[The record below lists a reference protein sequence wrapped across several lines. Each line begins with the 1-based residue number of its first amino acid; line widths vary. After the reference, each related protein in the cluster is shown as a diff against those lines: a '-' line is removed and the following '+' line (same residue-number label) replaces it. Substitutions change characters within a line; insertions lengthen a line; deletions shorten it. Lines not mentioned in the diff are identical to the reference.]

1 MHSRTLVF
9 PLVALAVGAVLWGGA
24 SSAGAQ
30 ATVPGSLGAD
40 GSGDST
46 VVQRLVREALENN
59 RSLKQ
64 ERIALDQRRAA
75 LDQARGQYLPSLDLQ
90 ARYTRARGGR
100 TIDFPVGDL
109 INPAYRGLEETT
121 GRSFPRLANREIAFL
136 RGTEQNTTL
145 QLRQPLFQPKILYG
159 TRARRHTVEAQQAA
173 VEARRRTLARDVQV
187 AYFRFRKAQARVDI
201 LEATRTRVREHLRT
215 SRRLLAAATV
225 TKDAVHRAEVEVLDV
240 RQRLAD
246 AQSAR
251 DHARRRL
258 NVLCNRQTTAPIPAP
273 TTDVD
278 RLIAQRRR
286 AVEQALGR
294 AFSDSDAVAVAPGAV
309 GAPERAVV
317 AGTEATGGGRGGP
330 EGAEWISRRATE
342 RPRLA
347 RLDAAADAADDRRR
361 AAQTEYLPTVSL
373 GVEAGIQGERYGFS
387 GDKPFGRASLTLEWN
402 LFDGF
407 RDRSRVQRR
416 ELEAKRLRTRR
427 AHVEQQLA
435 LEAHKALEAVRV
447 AQQSL
452 HTAAARVTAA
462 RESFRLTRRRYD
474 AERASQAALIDARTA
489 LTRAELNRTV
499 TRYDLLI
506 HLARLAHAAG
516 LSVPGRR

>member
-1 MHSRTLVF
+1 
-9 PLVALAVGAVLWGGA
+9 
-24 SSAGAQ
+24 
-30 ATVPGSLGAD
+30 
-40 GSGDST
+40 
-46 VVQRLVREALENN
+46 
-59 RSLKQ
+59 
-64 ERIALDQRRAA
+64 
-75 LDQARGQYLPSLDLQ
+75 
-90 ARYTRARGGR
+90 
-100 TIDFPVGDL
+100 
-109 INPAYRGLEETT
+109 
-121 GRSFPRLANREIAFL
+121 
-136 RGTEQNTTL
+136 
-145 QLRQPLFQPKILYG
+145 
-159 TRARRHTVEAQQAA
+159 
-173 VEARRRTLARDVQV
+173 VEARRRPLARDVQV

-215 SRRLLAAATV
+215 SRRLLASAKV